1 MKVSTKN
8 NAEGK
13 VSSVNE
19 EVCGN
24 QGSKGNE
31 ETTAVGD
38 PGWKEHLSCVNMLKK
53 WEKEQG
59 PARVKA
65 PPQKGRAV
73 IRVDSAGDEG

>member
-1 MKVSTKN
+1 MEVSTKN

-19 EVCGN
+19 EVCRN
-24 QGSKGNE
+24 QEAK
-31 ETTAVGD
+31 ETRKLPPLEMFVT

-59 PARVKA
+59 PARV
-65 PPQKGRAV
+65 
-73 IRVDSAGDEG
+73 